1 VQYVRGAAREIG
13 QDLLI
18 VNASAEAD
26 LDAAFATFVQRR
38 IDGLIVG
45 ADPMFACRADRLA
58 ALALRSARRYS
69 MKFFL
74 ERQTVLWS
82 LPVLLL
88 LSSCGS
94 AGPECDSFD
103 TRNSVVKIV
112 SDDSNNALVDY
123 AAKNSSVIGAR
134 VNKASTEA
142 ERLAIWETARQG
154 ASYRLGAIGTN
165 PKSKDR
171 RAVNCSG
178 VLSVT
183 VEDATAEK
191 QVDFK
196 IEQMPDGKVSVSVS
210 PFQF

>member
-1 VQYVRGAAREIG
+1 MV
-13 QDLLI
+13 
-18 VNASAEAD
+18 EA
-26 LDAAFATFVQRR
+26 
-38 IDGLIVG
+38 
-45 ADPMFACRADRLA
+45 
-58 ALALRSARRYS
+58 
-69 MKFFL
+69 K
-74 ERQTVLWS
+74 
-82 LPVLLL
+82 
-88 LSSCGS
+88 
-94 AGPECDSFD
+94 
-103 TRNSVVKIV
+103 
-112 SDDSNNALVDY
+112 
-123 AAKNSSVIGAR
+123 

-171 RAVNCSG
+171 RAANCSG

-191 QVDFK
+191 QVDYK